1 MEHLTPVVRVLAL
14 VFPIAGLA
22 TVPDS
27 LLQRDLRFRFLANRE
42 IVAYAV
48 GYGVVGVGLA
58 LLGWGVW
65 ALALAQ
71 LTQVAGSHRHP
82 AALRPRRWSRPGRPG
97 RASSS

>member
-22 TVPDS
+22 TVPES

-48 GYGVVGVGLA
+48 GYGVVSA
-58 LLGWGVW
+58 SGWPCS
-65 ALALAQ
+65 
-71 LTQVAGSHRHP
+71 AGASGRWRWP
-82 AALRPRRWSRPGRPG
+82 SSPRCWFAR
-97 RASSS
+97 